1 MFTVYFLV
9 ACQPP
14 LTSLILLL
22 LLEMVLLTHL
32 EMASVNMEENL
43 AGSLLEDNRSVR
55 LIRGSVPGA
64 DTFFGGAT
72 FIFGMAFV

>member
-1 MFTVYFLV
+1 M

-32 EMASVNMEENL
+32 EMASVNKEENL
-43 AGSLLEDNRSVR
+43 AGSLLEDNKSVAQCQEQ
-55 LIRGSVPGA
+55 IRFWGS
-64 DTFFGGAT
+64 T
-72 FIFGMAFV
+72 FIFEMAFVHCIMIQ

>member
-1 MFTVYFLV
+1 M

-14 LTSLILLL
+14 LTSLIFLL

-43 AGSLLEDNRSVR
+43 AGSLLEDNKSVR
-55 LIRGSVPGA
+55 LICGSVPGA
-64 DTFFGGAT
+64 DMFLGVHFY
-72 FIFGMAFV
+72 F

>member
-1 MFTVYFLV
+1 MS
-9 ACQPP
+9 APP
-14 LTSLILLL
+14 SLILLL

-43 AGSLLEDNRSVR
+43 AGSLLEDNKSVR

-64 DTFFGGAT
+64 DTFLGVHFY
-72 FIFGMAFV
+72 F